1 MFTGLVE
8 EIGHLAAVES
18 FGTSRRFTIRAE
30 KILGDAKIDDSIC
43 VSGVCLT
50 VVAISGKTFQVQAVD
65 ETLRKTTLGNLRQ
78 GSRVNLER
86 ALRPRDRLGG
96 HFVQG
101 HVDGTARI
109 VEFVPQA
116 AGKLMT
122 IEFSGTAREL
132 LRYVIPHGS
141 IALDGVSLTVA
152 RLENSRLTIALIPHT
167 LAQTTLGERQT
178 GDSLNI
184 ETDLLGKYVERLLTT
199 SASSLTEA
207 KILAWGYG
215 KAENVERK

>member
-8 EIGHLAAVES
+8 EIGQITQVES
-18 FGTSRRFTIRAE
+18 FGTSRRFTIRAK
-30 KILGDAKIDDSIC
+30 KILAEAKIDDSIC
-43 VSGVCLT
+43 ISGVCLT
-50 VVAISGKTFQVQAVD
+50 VVALSENTFQAQAVD
-65 ETLRKTTLGNLRQ
+65 ETLRKTTLGDLRQ

-86 ALRPRDRLGG
+86 ALRPVDRLGG

-101 HVDGTARI
+101 HVDGTAKI
-109 VEFVPQA
+109 VDFIPQTV
-116 AGKLMT
+116 GKLML
-122 IEFSGTAREL
+122 IELDDKL

-167 LAQTTLGERQT
+167 LEQTTLGERQV
-178 GDSLNI
+178 GDWLNV
-184 ETDLLGKYVERLLTT
+184 ETDLLGKYVERLLTAP
-199 SASSLTEA
+199 ASGSLTEA

-215 KAENVERK
+215 ET

>member
-8 EIGHLAAVES
+8 EIGQLTAVEL
-18 FGTSRRFTIRAE
+18 FGTSRRFAIRAE
-30 KILGDAKIDDSIC
+30 KILADAKIDDSIC

-50 VVAISGKTFQVQAVD
+50 VVAVSGNTFQVQAVD
-65 ETLRKTTLGNLRQ
+65 ETLRKTTLGKLHQ

-86 ALRPRDRLGG
+86 ALRAADRLGG

-101 HVDGTARI
+101 HVDGTAQI
-109 VEFVPQA
+109 IDFIPQA
-116 AGKLMT
+116 AGKLMVV
-122 IEFSGTAREL
+122 ELDDKL

-167 LAQTTLGERQT
+167 LAQTTLGERRA
-178 GDSLNI
+178 GDWLNV

-199 SASSLTEA
+199 RAESGLTNE
-207 KILAWGYG
+207 KLLAWGYG
-215 KAENVERK
+215 DYNKS

>member
-8 EIGHLAAVES
+8 EIGRLVAVEAM
-18 FGTSRRFTIRAE
+18 GTARRFTIRAE
-30 KILGDAKIDDSIC
+30 KILADAKIDDSIC

-50 VVAISGKTFQVQAVD
+50 VVAVAGGTFQVQAVD

-86 ALRPRDRLGG
+86 ALRPTDRLGG

-101 HVDGTARI
+101 HVDGTAPI
-109 VEFVPQA
+109 VDFAPQA

-122 IEFSGTAREL
+122 LELGREL

-152 RLENSRLTIALIPHT
+152 RLEDVRITIALIPHT
-167 LAQTTLGERQT
+167 LAQTTLGERQV
-178 GDSLNI
+178 GEWLNV

-199 SASSLTEA
+199 SAGGSLTEA
-207 KILAWGYG
+207 KIHAWGYG
-215 KAENVERK
+215 KAERVEHK